1 MLKRILFAH
10 NGTPAAERA
19 LLYVEHLGRVEE
31 AEVIVLHVYSVTDQY
46 ASATGYPAL
55 VASQEAVANEL
66 VTDAV
71 DQLRQVGL
79 NALGI
84 AVAGTPARVILETAR
99 DQDVSLIIL
108 GARGPSSVK
117 EVLLGD
123 VSMEVLRYS
132 RCPVLLVP

>member
-19 LLYVEHLGRVEE
+19 LLYVEHLSRLEE
-31 AEVIVLHVYSVTDQY
+31 AEVVVLHVYHIPEQY
-46 ASATGYPAL
+46 ASTTGYPAL

-66 VTDAV
+66 VTDVV
-71 DQLRQVGL
+71 DQLRQAGL
-79 NALGI
+79 QAQGLAI
-84 AVAGTPARVILETAR
+84 AGNPARAILETAR
-99 DQDVSLIIL
+99 DQDVALIVL

-117 EVLLGD
+117 ELLLGD
-123 VSMEVLRYS
+123 VSLEVLRYS